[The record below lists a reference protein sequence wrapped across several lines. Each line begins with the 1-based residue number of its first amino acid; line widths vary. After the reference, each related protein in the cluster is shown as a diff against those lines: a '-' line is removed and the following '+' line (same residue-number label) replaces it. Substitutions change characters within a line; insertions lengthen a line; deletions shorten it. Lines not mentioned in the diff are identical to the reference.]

1 MSASNRS
8 LRRRLRAASIVPGPE
23 PQKSPWWTISELRPL
38 LGSEPEQLGMG
49 GDAAH
54 QCAHLRRTG
63 YLQTVWP
70 VVLEPAG
77 SQQQLD
83 LLKDVRQRRGHRP
96 KIAWPA
102 GHRAGAR
109 VHPAITS
116 TYPRKRQPR
125 QGTYSIV
132 AFDPQTGAMGVA
144 VQSHWFSVG
153 SLVVWAQAG
162 VGAVATQANV
172 EVSYGPM
179 GLEGMRAGAP
189 ASETLQSLVRA
200 DAQAAVR
207 QVAMVDSRGE
217 TAAHTGG
224 DCMDFAGHVVGEH
237 HSCQA
242 NLMDSGA
249 VWPAMSEAF
258 TESAGGLTERL
269 LDALDAGEAAGGD
282 VRGRQSAAILVV
294 PSDGSP
300 WETIA
305 DLRVE
310 DHPEPL
316 IELRRLAGLHDA
328 YVLAG
333 EGDRLAG
340 EGDHAAAAA
349 MYVSAFERAPGCVEL
364 EFWAGLAL
372 VQIGDGDRG
381 VAHLRWRSRPTRA
394 GERCSSGSDRMPRP
408 PPALRAVSS
417 PLLSSRREVWNTHRR
432 VGAWRSLVARTV
444 RSVRSRVR
452 ISAPRLKEP
461 LLTRGFL
468 RLTGCLDSGARAVS
482 RGINCQLTDRAPLH
496 NMRLD
501 EVPRHAHR
509 KTPSTLM
516 SPMS

>member
-1 MSASNRS
+1 
-8 LRRRLRAASIVPGPE
+8 
-23 PQKSPWWTISELRPL
+23 
-38 LGSEPEQLGMG
+38 
-49 GDAAH
+49 
-54 QCAHLRRTG
+54 
-63 YLQTVWP
+63 
-70 VVLEPAG
+70 
-77 SQQQLD
+77 
-83 LLKDVRQRRGHRP
+83 
-96 KIAWPA
+96 
-102 GHRAGAR
+102 
-109 VHPAITS
+109 
-116 TYPRKRQPR
+116 
-125 QGTYSIV
+125 
-132 AFDPQTGAMGVA
+132 MGVA

-207 QVAMVDSRGE
+207 QVAMVDSRGQA
-217 TAAHTGG
+217 AAHTGG

-269 LDALDAGEAAGGD
+269 LAALDAGEAAGGD

-381 VAHLRWRSRPTRA
+381 VAHLRSAIAAHPGWRALLERLGPDAAPAA
-394 GERCSSGSDRMPRP
+394 GAARRL
-408 PPALRAVSS
+408 LRHS
-417 PLLSSRREVWNTHRR
+417 
-432 VGAWRSLVARTV
+432 
-444 RSVRSRVR
+444 
-452 ISAPRLKEP
+452 
-461 LLTRGFL
+461 
-468 RLTGCLDSGARAVS
+468 
-482 RGINCQLTDRAPLH
+482 
-496 NMRLD
+496 
-501 EVPRHAHR
+501 
-509 KTPSTLM
+509 
-516 SPMS
+516 